1 MVRFLKYPR
10 ENKVEPKNMM
20 HSQVIIL
27 KIANSHSQT
36 GKNLRS
42 SYTSKQKLAEI
53 VYKN

>member
-1 MVRFLKYPR
+1 MVKFLKYPR

-42 SYTSKQKLAEI
+42 S
-53 VYKN
+53 